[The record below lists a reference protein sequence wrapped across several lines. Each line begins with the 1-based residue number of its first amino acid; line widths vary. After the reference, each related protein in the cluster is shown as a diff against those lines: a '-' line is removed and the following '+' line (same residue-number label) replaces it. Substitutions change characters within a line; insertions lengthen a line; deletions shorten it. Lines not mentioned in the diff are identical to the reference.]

1 MLFSNKQK
9 WNFRMSGKSLLSS
22 WKPNLKADNKLATI
36 TKKKNHLGKYMNN
49 LGA

>member
-1 MLFSNKQK
+1 
-9 WNFRMSGKSLLSS
+9 MSGKSLLSS